1 MSVPSFTL
9 ELGKVDLAS
18 LRTEEDFQKAAQRLL
33 PTVLL
38 QAGER
43 LGEKTWNYLHK
54 GGGPVKPNA
63 TADDRKRFVREM
75 GKNYQRQAN
84 TKDRKALEDQIIMQL
99 KELIAK
105 S

>member
-9 ELGKVDLAS
+9 ELGNVNLAS
-18 LRTEEDFQKAAQRLL
+18 LRTEEDFQKAAQRHL
-33 PTVLL
+33 PAVLL

-43 LGEKTWNYLHK
+43 LGEKTWNHLHQ
-54 GGGPVKPNA
+54 GGGAVKPNA

-75 GKNYQRQAN
+75 GQNYQRQAN
-84 TKDRKALEDQIIMQL
+84 TKDRKALEGQIITQL
-99 KELIAK
+99 KELMAK